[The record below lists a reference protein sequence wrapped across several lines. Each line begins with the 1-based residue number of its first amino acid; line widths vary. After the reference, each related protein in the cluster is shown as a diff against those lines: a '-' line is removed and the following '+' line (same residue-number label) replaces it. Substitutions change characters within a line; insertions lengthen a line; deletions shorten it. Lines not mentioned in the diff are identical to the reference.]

1 MAIYSISD
9 LEKLSGVKAH
19 TIRIWEKRYN
29 LLAPKRTES
38 NIRYYVEKD
47 LKRLLN
53 ITLLNRNGL
62 KISKIARMD
71 PEEIRDAVLEL
82 SQEDSVDTEV
92 LSDTLTLAML
102 EMDEDKFNAAVQGN
116 ISDIGFKRTMVEIIF
131 PFLNR
136 LSILWMTGSVSPVQE
151 NYVAGLI
158 RQKIFVAIEALQN
171 PTSKDSF
178 LLFLPEGER
187 QELSMLFIHYILKEA
202 GYRVINLGAQV
213 SLEDLKFANEIQQPK
228 FLLTMVN
235 ETLGQMSIQDYVD
248 ELSLH
253 FRDSTILLTGLQLAR
268 RQMRSRANCRV
279 FNDLDELQ
287 QFLNGQ
293 ALQTT

>member
-29 LLAPKRTES
+29 LLAPKRTPS

-53 ITLLNRNGL
+53 IALLNRNGL

-71 PEEIRDAVLEL
+71 PEQMRTAVLEL
-82 SQEDSVDTEV
+82 SQEDPRDKEV

-102 EMDEDKFNAAVQGN
+102 EMDEDKFNVVVQRN
-116 ISDIGFKRTMVEIIF
+116 IAEIGFKRTMVEVIF
-131 PFLNR
+131 PFLGR
-136 LSILWMTGSVSPVQE
+136 LSILWMTGSISPVQE

-158 RQKIFVAIEALQN
+158 KQKIFVAIENL
-171 PTSKDSF
+171 TFETTKSSF
-178 LLFLPEGER
+178 IIFLPESER
-187 QELSMLFIHYILKEA
+187 QELSMLFIHYLLKEA
-202 GYRVINLGAQV
+202 GFQVVNLGAQV
-213 SLEDLKFANEIQQPK
+213 SVDDLKVAYDITQPQY
-228 FLLTMVN
+228 LLTMVN
-235 ETLGQMSIQDYVD
+235 ETLDQMTIQEYVE

-253 FRDSTILLTGLQLAR
+253 FRESTILLTGLQLAR
-268 RQMRSRANCRV
+268 RQIQSRSNYHV
-279 FNDLDELQ
+279 FNDLDELVK
-287 QFLNGQ
+287 FLQENP
-293 ALQTT
+293 